1 MTLST
6 TKKCVLPRLC
16 CVMLGVLGMLIVP
29 SVFAEEV
36 NVVNTLPLTEL
47 LGLFLS
53 PETALKWGSLLV
65 TFCYL
70 LTQVLPWIPPQYL
83 AKLPPFVSEII
94 QRIAGNY
101 KGTKNE
107 LTQRDTDIS

>member
-1 MTLST
+1 MTLLT
-6 TKKCVLPRLC
+6 AKKSALPRLC
-16 CVMLGVLGMLIVP
+16 WVIVGVLGMFIAP

-36 NVVNTLPLTEL
+36 NVVNALPLTEL

-53 PETALKWGSLLV
+53 PEAALKWGSLLV

-70 LTQVLPWIPPQYL
+70 LTQILPWIPPQYL
-83 AKLPPFVSEII
+83 AKLPPVVSEII